1 MRICEL
7 RDKEVI
13 NICSGRRLG
22 CVADVEINIH
32 CGEVEAIVIPGPGK
46 LGGFFGTDCEYVIPF
61 GCIRRLARILF
72 LLKYRR
78 KVFAKVLDVVYNEG
92 SLRKGGKDYAMS
104 ILWKP

>member
-32 CGEVEAIVIPGPGK
+32 CRRGRGHCYSGTGK
-46 LGGFFGTDCEYVIPF
+46 TG
-61 GCIRRLARILF
+61 RILRDG
-72 LLKYRR
+72 L
-78 KVFAKVLDVVYNEG
+78 
-92 SLRKGGKDYAMS
+92 
-104 ILWKP
+104 